1 MCLTFSGEWY
11 YIKYIAHLPLMIHPL
26 KLFTVFLFAVGLVIV
41 PAVSMNTTSFAN
53 AQSAAGTQQ
62 QTSQPPTSATATSN
76 STGNATSKAPEVGQ
90 IFSFNGK
97 SKPANDPQKCAEL
110 ASKVTGKAVP
120 DYNLCDVVV
129 YRQAPAIT
137 RNDNVV
143 LNNFSGIGHYIEFIP
158 AKTVNETG
166 MFMGN
171 SGNNASAAGGNND
184 NGTNQK
190 VAFGEFALIDSEVVP
205 VRQVMNKYNWT
216 ETALHHH
223 MLNET
228 PKILFL
234 HWTVTG
240 DANDLINQ
248 AKEIMMQT
256 STYQNLTGNTHT
268 PSSSGP

>member
-1 MCLTFSGEWY
+1 MNYTS
-11 YIKYIAHLPLMIHPL
+11 KM
-26 KLFTVFLFAVGLVIV
+26 FTVFFIAMGLVIV
-41 PAVSMNTTSFAN
+41 PVVSMNASSVAN

-62 QTSQPPTSATATSN
+62 QTSQPPATSN
-76 STGNATSKAPEVGQ
+76 STGNATSKAPEIGQ
-90 IFSFNGK
+90 VFVFNEK
-97 SKPANDPQKCAEL
+97 SKPSNDPQKCAEL
-110 ASKVTGKAVP
+110 ASKVSGKAVP

-129 YRQAPAIT
+129 YRQAPAIV
-137 RNDNVV
+137 RNDNFV

-158 AKTVNETG
+158 AKTLNETSQ
-166 MFMGN
+166 FMG
-171 SGNNASAAGGNND
+171 AGNND
-184 NGTNQK
+184 TISSDNNNTNQK

-240 DANDLINQ
+240 DANQLINQ
-248 AKEIMMQT
+248 AKEMMMQT
-256 STYQNLTGNTHT
+256 STYQNLTGNTQT
-268 PSSSGP
+268 PTSAGP

>member
-1 MCLTFSGEWY
+1 MNAT
-11 YIKYIAHLPLMIHPL
+11 
-26 KLFTVFLFAVGLVIV
+26 IV
-41 PAVSMNTTSFAN
+41 AN

-62 QTSQPPTSATATSN
+62 QASQPPAASN
-76 STGNATSKAPEVGQ
+76 STGNATSQAPEIGQ
-90 IFSFNGK
+90 IFVFNEK

-110 ASKVTGKAVP
+110 ASKVSGKAVP

-129 YRQAPAIT
+129 YRQAPAIV
-137 RNDNVV
+137 RNDNFV

-158 AKTVNETG
+158 AKTLNETSQ
-166 MFMGN
+166 FMGV
-171 SGNNASAAGGNND
+171 GNNATAGGNN
-184 NGTNQK
+184 NNTNLK
-190 VAFGEFALIDSEVVP
+190 VAFGEFALIDSEVIP

-240 DANDLINQ
+240 DANQLINQ
-248 AKEIMMQT
+248 AKEMMMQT

-268 PSSSGP
+268 PTSAGP